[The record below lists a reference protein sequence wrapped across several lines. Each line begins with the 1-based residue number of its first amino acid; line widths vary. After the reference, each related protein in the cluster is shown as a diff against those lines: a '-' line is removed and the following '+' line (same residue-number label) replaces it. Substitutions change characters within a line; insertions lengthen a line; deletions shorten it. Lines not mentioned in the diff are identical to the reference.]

1 MDCQMTLAM
10 DSYRQGHSAKEAA
23 KTHGVSRA
31 TLYRA
36 LRDGRMLRHSKDKY
50 SARTE
55 IDPSM
60 EEIWEEARKIR
71 ESWSEEEM
79 HRRWVGLGSEG
90 GRASRKLASVLPLI
104 RLHDAEAA

>member
-1 MDCQMTLAM
+1 MNKAIE
-10 DSYRQGHSAKEAA
+10 SYRLGNSAKIAA
-23 KTHGVSRA
+23 KIWGVSRA

-50 SARTE
+50 SSRTE
-55 IDPSM
+55 NDPTMS
-60 EEIWEEARKIR
+60 EIWEAARKIR
-71 ESWSEEEM
+71 ESWSEEETQ
-79 HRRWVGLGSEG
+79 RRWVGLGSEG